1 MLNVYACI
9 KLAPM
14 IARLKRDIPK
24 LISLAGPLLIGQLA
38 VITFGVMDT
47 AMVARYGADD
57 LAALAVAGSVFIS
70 VYVGLTGVV
79 SALAPIAGQLFGA
92 KRYAEIGEEVR
103 QGWWL
108 SMALSILGVL
118 ILSNP
123 EIFLSIAKA
132 SPEVEAKAILYLKI
146 VAWGLPASMA
156 MRVMVALHNAISK
169 PTVITWLQISG
180 LFLKIP
186 LNAWLIYGGLGLEPM
201 GAPGC
206 AIATL
211 IINWSWMIAAGLII
225 YRGRFYQPFGIYE
238 QFSFPNLHKL
248 WTLFK
253 LGAPIGLSYLIEVTS
268 FAFMALFIARLG
280 TLPLAG
286 HQIVANLGTVLYMLP
301 LSLSI
306 ATSTLV
312 AQSIGADQ
320 PTLAKEVAWSSL
332 IFTTCLCVTVGLIV
346 WIFKYPLL
354 DLYAPP
360 EAVKESAISLFLFIA
375 FYQVFDALQVCSA
388 FILRGYRV
396 AFIPMW
402 IYAISLWG
410 GGLGG
415 GYLLGF
421 NVTGN
426 VPAMIQGAR
435 GFWLANSASLAI
447 AATLLMTL
455 FVKTAHKFEKEHPP
469 VTT

>member
-1 MLNVYACI
+1 ML
-9 KLAPM
+9 
-14 IARLKRDIPK
+14 ARLRRDIPK

-47 AMVARYGADD
+47 AMVARYSADD

-92 KRYAEIGEEVR
+92 KRYNEIGEEVR

-108 SMALSILGVL
+108 SIALSIVGVG
-118 ILSNP
+118 ILSHP

-132 SPEVEAKAILYLKI
+132 SPEVEAKAVLYLKI
-146 VAWGLPASMA
+146 IAWGLPASMA
-156 MRVMVALHNAISK
+156 MRVMVALHNAVSK
-169 PTVITWLQISG
+169 PAIITWLQISG

-186 LNAWLIYGGLGLEPM
+186 LNAWLIYGGLSLDAR

-206 AIATL
+206 AIATV
-211 IINWSWMIAAGLII
+211 IINWAWMLSAGLII
-225 YRGRFYQPFGIYE
+225 YRGSFYQIFGVYDK
-238 QFSFPNLHKL
+238 FSPPDTHKL

-280 TLPLAG
+280 TIALAG

-312 AQSIGADQ
+312 SQSIGADK

-332 IFTTCLCVTVGLIV
+332 IFTTGICVTVGLIV

-360 EAVKESAISLFLFIA
+360 EGVKESAITLFLFIA
-375 FYQVFDALQVCSA
+375 FYQIFDALQVCSA

-426 VPAMIQGAR
+426 IPEYIQGAK
-435 GFWLANSASLAI
+435 GFWLANSASLAL
-447 AATLLMTL
+447 AAALLMTL
-455 FVKTAHKFEKEHPP
+455 FIRTAHQFEKEHPP